1 VVTKR
6 LEFQDLIKEDGK
18 SFRLNTKVYKDEE
31 IFRVEQEIFFHNSW
45 TFLAHESQVEYPNDY
60 MTTYIGRYPVILVR
74 DERGKLRCFMNRCR
88 HRGSLVCRAKS
99 GNSRSSG
106 VSTMVGP
113 TVTRANWWESLTG
126 RAIRRLRPGLHG
138 SDRGFQARDV

>member
-60 MTTYIGRYPVILVR
+60 MNDIYRSLSRDLSEGREGETEVFHEQV
-74 DERGKLRCFMNRCR
+74 
-88 HRGSLVCRAKS
+88 
-99 GNSRSSG
+99 
-106 VSTMVGP
+106 
-113 TVTRANWWESLTG
+113 
-126 RAIRRLRPGLHG
+126 
-138 SDRGFQARDV
+138 QA